1 MRKKRVQFL
10 PPNLAAAPSA
20 RRSRAGQSGAE
31 DGSGFQARDETAK
44 PGDKTREGNKTC
56 LKPTVGEEICFFP
69 TREAERGNTQGRFE
83 GRRLRPAPPPT
94 SGRRFL
100 LAGRKARLRQTARNL
115 RAETGHDVAAVTS
128 RRRRG
133 EKKTPRGGQAGA
145 GDDGRGAAAGCG
157 RKAFWGTRRDLRGE
171 NPVSPAIPKEVLAE
185 FLDWRASEE
194 KRRLDYLET
203 SEAERRRIGA
213 EFERLRRVL
222 AEKERAVLGRL
233 AELDAAFETAQAE
246 KSLRVAEG
254 IAGLHGLIGQLEAKP
269 LPQDIGS
276 ILSSWSEPRL
286 HLPSGLPAEL
296 EKSLSS
302 CRRQRAA
309 LREALEEF
317 RGMGRPETKPG
328 TRNCPSTEE
337 KAKAP
342 PEPGTAPLPQL
353 LADRK
358 SVRWD
363 EEERDGAGEPR
374 RGQEPATPGRCR
386 TRTR

>member
-269 LPQDIGS
+269 LPQLERTEASPPLRAPRRAGE
-276 ILSSWSEPRL
+276 EPEL
-286 HLPSGLPAEL
+286 LPPPTGCSPGGPGGIPRHGETRNEAGNEELPQHRGEG
-296 EKSLSS
+296 EG
-302 CRRQRAA
+302 AA
-309 LREALEEF
+309 
-317 RGMGRPETKPG
+317 G
-328 TRNCPSTEE
+328 TRDGSSP
-337 KAKAP
+337 
-342 PEPGTAPLPQL
+342 TAL
-353 LADRK
+353 
-358 SVRWD
+358 
-363 EEERDGAGEPR
+363 G
-374 RGQEPATPGRCR
+374 GQKKREVG
-386 TRTR
+386 